1 MSIRQ
6 LAVGLAISF
15 AAGGV
20 VEAKEIEVIG
30 RAAVA
35 IPAGPGAP
43 VQTVRATAIREAKR
57 RATIAAIDEILGPNA
72 SQGPGVSGQIDAVI
86 AQIPEDRIVD
96 SKATRVG
103 DNYEVSIKLVLDDKE
118 FRALLS
124 NLGLAIHTIRVRRS
138 AILAVMD
145 EFLATARDL
154 QAPLEELAEFSGERA
169 TGARE
174 GSKAGKDRD
183 NHRYQKLIRYQPRS
197 GKPEKTSRAYAAL
210 VGQLQEYD
218 LRILDNDVFRS
229 RYFKDQPLTIEQMEN
244 GAALSRYVAFAR
256 SEARA
261 DFLMV
266 GNSIIIDSGKNPN
279 TGDVQCTAAVTVKT
293 YSTADGEDIASETF
307 SESSL
312 GMNIADCAANVARKV
327 ARVGGPI
334 IGARIQDYWKRR
346 STYGREYVL
355 TLRGARLSLMVK
367 TAFMSALRS
376 IPGVESD
383 NQRASSVRELQVVA
397 SYKGTDPLDQALAT
411 RLSSNPAFAHLDSR
425 TDDNQ
430 VLLCLGPCG
439 GSSVPKRPGSGV
451 PPVVTSIAADAGAD
465 GRDAGSLVAR
475 NPTPLVMPLHRDRA
489 LVVATDRYASPA
501 WPRLA
506 FPVRDARRIA
516 RALKGHG
523 FEVTLLEN
531 ATVAQFE
538 RAFQR
543 LATESWGEYDQ
554 FLVYIAGHGDFRE
567 AWHSGRLVL
576 ADSTDDVG
584 NYKSWPELR
593 DALTGHR
600 SRHVLLVLDV
610 CYGGT
615 FEPAVAFEGAERLA
629 YRGAPH
635 EIDERQA
642 VARLGRRT
650 RRFLSSVGKDLTPDR
665 SAFAAALAAFL
676 EDAQNRYRTDL
687 DLAATVQH
695 VSPSPVASSFQGD
708 EAAGA
713 FVFHPARGD
722 VERR

>member
-1 MSIRQ
+1 MMEDD
-6 LAVGLAISF
+6 LALPF
-15 AAGGV
+15 A
-20 VEAKEIEVIG
+20 
-30 RAAVA
+30 
-35 IPAGPGAP
+35 
-43 VQTVRATAIREAKR
+43 T
-57 RATIAAIDEILGPNA
+57 
-72 SQGPGVSGQIDAVI
+72 
-86 AQIPEDRIVD
+86 
-96 SKATRVG
+96 
-103 DNYEVSIKLVLDDKE
+103 LVLGVEDKE

-138 AILAVMD
+138 GILAVMD

-210 VGQLQEYD
+210 VGQSQEYD
-218 LRILDNDVFRS
+218 
-229 RYFKDQPLTIEQMEN
+229 
-244 GAALSRYVAFAR
+244 
-256 SEARA
+256 
-261 DFLMV
+261 
-266 GNSIIIDSGKNPN
+266 
-279 TGDVQCTAAVTVKT
+279 
-293 YSTADGEDIASETF
+293 
-307 SESSL
+307 
-312 GMNIADCAANVARKV
+312 
-327 ARVGGPI
+327 
-334 IGARIQDYWKRR
+334 
-346 STYGREYVL
+346 
-355 TLRGARLSLMVK
+355 
-367 TAFMSALRS
+367 
-376 IPGVESD
+376 
-383 NQRASSVRELQVVA
+383 
-397 SYKGTDPLDQALAT
+397 

-475 NPTPLVMPLHRDRA
+475 NPTPLVMPPHRDRA
-489 LVVATDRYASPA
+489 LVVATDRYANPA

-516 RALKGHG
+516 RALKGLG

-642 VARLGRRT
+642 AARLGRRT